1 MTNEEMFE
9 KNIKIA
15 YKIANRYR
23 INYLSEYEDIK
34 QIALLALWKAV
45 LTFNNTNAFSTY
57 AYVVISNEINKNLR
71 KKKREKQEISIGTS
85 ITTDD
90 KLTIEDILQG
100 EDNIEKLL
108 EDMSFVDKIRY
119 LNTIQFTDREK
130 EVLILSKRG
139 YKQQEIAERLHISQ
153 AQVSRIQRRLKDKI
167 LKEMEK

>member
-57 AYVVISNEINKNLR
+57 AYVVISNEINENLR
-71 KKKREKQEISIGTS
+71 KKKREKQEISISAS
-85 ITTDD
+85 ITADD
-90 KLTIEDILQG
+90 KLTIEDILQSA
-100 EDNIEKLL
+100 DNFEKLL
-108 EDMSFVDKIRY
+108 EDISFSDKIRY
-119 LNTIQFTDREK
+119 LSAILFTDKEK
-130 EVLILSKRG
+130 KVLILSKRG
-139 YKQQEIAERLHISQ
+139 YKQQEIAKRLHISQ
-153 AQVSRIQRRLKDKI
+153 TQVSRIQKRLKDKI

>member
-57 AYVVISNEINKNLR
+57 AYVVISNEINLYLR
-71 KKKREKQEISIGTS
+71 RNKKTEQEISINTS
-85 ITTDD
+85 INDGE
-90 KLTIEDILQG
+90 LTIEDILQSA
-100 EDNIEKLL
+100 DNI
-108 EDMSFVDKIRY
+108 
-119 LNTIQFTDREK
+119 
-130 EVLILSKRG
+130 
-139 YKQQEIAERLHISQ
+139 
-153 AQVSRIQRRLKDKI
+153 
-167 LKEMEK
+167 

>member
-57 AYVVISNEINKNLR
+57 AYVVISNEINLYLR
-71 KKKREKQEISIGTS
+71 RNKKTEQEISINTS
-85 ITTDD
+85 INDGE
-90 KLTIEDILQG
+90 LTIEDILQSA
-100 EDNIEKLL
+100 DNIEKLL
-108 EDMSFVDKIRY
+108 EDISFADKIRY
-119 LNTIQFTDREK
+119 LSAIQFTDKEK
-130 EVLILSKRG
+130 KVLILSKRG
-139 YKQQEIAERLHISQ
+139 YKQQEIAKRLHISQ
-153 AQVSRIQRRLKDKI
+153 TQVSRIQKRLKDKI